1 MPFLPMRKNTTLNKS
16 APRWFTIF
24 AAIIALIFVAA
35 INDANAQFTF
45 ASDRADNYG
54 GGGEPG
60 WTNASDAGT
69 GFGGWGFS
77 GGGVNAGSFLGNPTN
92 SGINNNIMGSEAFG
106 MFSSANN
113 SGYANRSRGFDVGM
127 GIGDVFTFDWG
138 MNFDSGSSGAKGFD
152 IRSGGTT
159 LFTLIS
165 SNSAT
170 ITFTNL
176 VNSSSGTASGSY
188 GTNNMAVTLTRTATG
203 YTFTMT
209 SRNTGSLF
217 TTNISTSSTIDNFN
231 FFIGDQ
237 QDNNANRNM
246 FFDNLSI
253 TNSGVF
259 SSGGTVTNANTFS
272 GSGALS
278 IGNSTTLILSG
289 GGNNNYTGATTI
301 SNGSTLTF
309 AGAGTST
316 FASTIGGGTG
326 NVIMSNASGTVIL
339 TNNNTYTGNTT
350 VAAGRLL
357 IGNASALGSTGTLT
371 VSSGGQLQLSNGITM
386 SRGITLSGDGVSS
399 TGALLNVNGS
409 NTWSGNIT
417 NASGARIG
425 ADAGTT
431 LTIGGNIVNS
441 GGGQNFYVGG
451 AGNVTINGTL
461 DGTATA
467 GNGALFKDGSGVLTL
482 SNNNTS
488 LSGLVR
494 ILGGT
499 VRVGTAGTL
508 GTGTVEIG
516 GTGALSTTSN
526 LTRTAGLTVTD
537 ASGGAVVDVASGTTF
552 TQTGAFTG
560 APTASTKIGKA
571 GAGDL
576 IFNAA
581 SGSTYGGQIQIGE
594 GRVIVGT
601 TGALGTN
608 ASTGNRGIDLGL
620 NVGDTSQAN
629 NVALLASNGVT
640 VGQSIYVDANTGGA
654 TRTIGLSGS
663 GTN

>member
-1 MPFLPMRKNTTLNKS
+1 
-16 APRWFTIF
+16 
-24 AAIIALIFVAA
+24 
-35 INDANAQFTF
+35 
-45 ASDRADNYG
+45 
-54 GGGEPG
+54 
-60 WTNASDAGT
+60 
-69 GFGGWGFS
+69 
-77 GGGVNAGSFLGNPTN
+77 
-92 SGINNNIMGSEAFG
+92 
-106 MFSSANN
+106 
-113 SGYANRSRGFDVGM
+113 
-127 GIGDVFTFDWG
+127 
-138 MNFDSGSSGAKGFD
+138 
-152 IRSGGTT
+152 
-159 LFTLIS
+159 
-165 SNSAT
+165 
-170 ITFTNL
+170 
-176 VNSSSGTASGSY
+176 
-188 GTNNMAVTLTRTATG
+188 
-203 YTFTMT
+203 MT

-237 QDNNANRNM
+237 QDNNANRNIY
-246 FFDNLSI
+246 FDNLSI

-278 IGNSTTLILSG
+278 IGASTTLVLSG

-301 SNGSTLTF
+301 SNGSTLVF
-309 AGAGTST
+309 AGSGTSQ

-326 NVIMSNASGTVIL
+326 NVVVSNSAGLVVL
-339 TNNNTYTGNTT
+339 NNNNTYTGNTT

-371 VSSGGQLQLSNGITM
+371 VGTGGQLQLSNGITM

-441 GGGQNFYVGG
+441 GGGQNFYV
-451 AGNVTINGTL
+451 
-461 DGTATA
+461 
-467 GNGALFKDGSGVLTL
+467 
-482 SNNNTS
+482 
-488 LSGLVR
+488 
-494 ILGGT
+494 
-499 VRVGTAGTL
+499 
-508 GTGTVEIG
+508 
-516 GTGALSTTSN
+516 
-526 LTRTAGLTVTD
+526 
-537 ASGGAVVDVASGTTF
+537 GGAVVDVASGTTF

-620 NVGDTSQAN
+620 NVGDTSQA
-629 NVALLASNGVT
+629 
-640 VGQSIYVDANTGGA
+640 
-654 TRTIGLSGS
+654 
-663 GTN
+663 